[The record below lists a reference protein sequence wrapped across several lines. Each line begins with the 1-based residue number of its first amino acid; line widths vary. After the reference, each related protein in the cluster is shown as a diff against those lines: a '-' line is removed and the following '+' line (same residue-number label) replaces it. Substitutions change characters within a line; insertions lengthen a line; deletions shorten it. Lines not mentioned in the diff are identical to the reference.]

1 MNPQT
6 NVIYTI
12 SRKFKYIRKT
22 LYKKCD
28 EMNLF
33 DHSCRDIEERL
44 SFLINVVLSLCVL
57 TYTNGAPPPSLSRS
71 GFQLEFVYEIA
82 LLYLVDWV
90 TDPPLVEA

>member
-6 NVIYTI
+6 NIIYTI

-44 SFLINVVLSLCVL
+44 SFLINVVLSFCVL
-57 TYTNGAPPPSLSRS
+57 NHTNGMAPSFLSHA
-71 GFQLEFVYEIA
+71 GFQLEFVYEVG

-90 TDPPLVEA
+90 AVMSVC

>member
-28 EMNLF
+28 EMNLL

-44 SFLINVVLSLCVL
+44 SFLISVILSFCVL
-57 TYTNGAPPPSLSRS
+57 NHTNGIVPSSLSHA
-71 GFQLEFVYEIA
+71 GFQLEFVYEVA

-90 TDPPLVEA
+90 SFLCVC

>member
-28 EMNLF
+28 EINLF

-44 SFLINVVLSLCVL
+44 SFLINAVLSACILS
-57 TYTNGAPPPSLSRS
+57 YTNGGCGITNSLVGLNRD
-71 GFQLEFVYEIA
+71 FVMEMA
-82 LLYLVDWV
+82 LLFVVDLVRGGMEIEV
-90 TDPPLVEA
+90 